1 MAEVTVSQF
10 AEVLKVPVDRLL
22 VQLDQAGI
30 KVSGPN
36 DRISD
41 DAKLELLT
49 HLRRSHGSGAGGDAA
64 PSKITLKRKTQ
75 QELKLASSQGRA
87 RTVNVEVRRQ
97 RTYVKRDVLEEQARQ
112 HQDELD
118 QKRREVEDAA
128 RREAERIEAE
138 RLEAER
144 LEAENRR
151 RVEEEEAARN
161 RAQEEARAAE
171 QRAREEEERREQEL
185 REERERQE
193 QERLAAQQ
201 AVQAAEAAAAVVA
214 AAEPTT
220 PPPAQRP
227 QTAPPARP
235 QAASPARPQPAF
247 AARPQPAPPARSQ
260 PASPARPQPG
270 AQPGRDR
277 PQPSAPVG
285 RERPHGPA
293 STQRAPGASPAGD
306 GHTRYGRQELHVA
319 GDVSSRYKK
328 KRRTKSSSRSVHAS
342 ADGRHGFEMPTAPVV
357 REVSIGET
365 VTVAELAQKMAIK
378 ATEVIKVLMN
388 MGVMVTINQPID
400 QDTAVLVVEEM
411 GHTPKVLKENQ
422 IEQDLQGA
430 QAEEEAQP
438 RPPVVTVMGHVD
450 HGKTSLLDYIRRTKV
465 AAGEAGGITQHIG
478 AYHVDT
484 PKGGVTFLDTP
495 GHAAFTAMRAR
506 GAKAT
511 DVVVLVVAAD
521 DGVMPQTTEAIQH
534 ARAANVPIVVA
545 VNKIDK
551 SEADPDRVRTELSK
565 QEVIP
570 EEWGGQNM
578 FVNVSARTGDGIDN
592 LLEAILLQAEVLELR
607 APRTGLAGGVVIE
620 SSVEKGRG
628 AVATVLVKK
637 GTLKLGDPIIAGSEF
652 GRVRAMFDESGKAV
666 QEAPPSMPVVVLGLS
681 AAPNA
686 GDEMLAVES
695 ERKARE
701 VALYRQGKF
710 RDVKLARQATRAEDV
725 FSQMGEEKAG
735 VVSVLL
741 KADVQG
747 SVEAL
752 REALTK
758 LSTAEVQVKV
768 VASGLGGIT
777 VSDVQLAAASKALI
791 IGFNVR
797 ADSGARDAVK
807 DTGVEVRYYSIIY
820 EAIDDVK
827 QMMSGMLQPEIKEQI
842 VGVAQVREVFRSS
855 KFGVVAGCLVAEG
868 FVRRNNPIRVL
879 RDNVVIFEGALES
892 LRRFKD
898 DVNEVRAGTECGIGV
913 KNYQDVRVGDQIECF
928 SRVEVARTLQ

>member
-49 HLRRSHGSGAGGDAA
+49 HLRRSHGSDDDGDAA
-64 PSKITLKRKTQ
+64 PRKITLKRKTQ
-75 QELKLASSQGRA
+75 SELKLASAQGRA
-87 RTVNVEVRRQ
+87 RTVNVEVRRK
-97 RTYVKRDVLEEQARQ
+97 RTYIKRDVLEEQARQ
-112 HQDELD
+112 QQDEID
-118 QKRREVEDAA
+118 QKRREAEEAVQRETE
-128 RREAERIEAE
+128 RVEAERRE
-138 RLEAER
+138 RER

-151 RVEEEEAARN
+151 RIEEEQARKK
-161 RAQEEARAAE
+161 AQEDARRASE
-171 QRAREEEERREQEL
+171 QRAREEAEAR
-185 REERERQE
+185 EREREE
-193 QERLAAQQ
+193 QSRR
-201 AVQAAEAAAAVVA
+201 AAERAAAAA
-214 AAEPTT
+214 AAAAA
-220 PPPAQRP
+220 PPPARERAPERQERAAERQPERP
-227 QTAPPARP
+227 AERQPERQAERQPERQPERQVERQSPPERPAERP
-235 QAASPARPQPAF
+235 QAAA
-247 AARPQPAPPARSQ
+247 
-260 PASPARPQPG
+260 PAS
-270 AQPGRDR
+270 AQDDK
-277 PQPSAPVG
+277 S
-285 RERPHGPA
+285 
-293 STQRAPGASPAGD
+293 
-306 GHTRYGRQELHVA
+306 TRYGRQELHVA
-319 GDVSSRYKK
+319 GDISSRYKK
-328 KRRTKSSSRSVHAS
+328 KRRTKSRPVSTGAE
-342 ADGRHGFEMPTAPVV
+342 GRHGFEMPTAPVV
-357 REVSIGET
+357 REVGIGESA
-365 VTVAELAQKMAIK
+365 TVAELAQKMAVK

-388 MGVMVTINQPID
+388 MGVMATINQPVD
-400 QDTAVLVVEEM
+400 QDTAVLVVEEL

-422 IEQDLQGA
+422 IEADLQGA
-430 QAEEEAQP
+430 SVDTTDAGEP

-478 AYHVDT
+478 AYHVET
-484 PKGGVTFLDTP
+484 PGGVITFLDTP

-521 DGVMPQTTEAIQH
+521 DGVMPQTVEAIQH
-534 ARAANVPIVVA
+534 ARAAAVPIVVA

-551 SEADPDRVRTELSK
+551 SDADPDRVRNELAK

-570 EEWGGQNM
+570 EEWGGQNI
-578 FVNVSARTGDGIDN
+578 FVNVSARTGEGIDK
-592 LLEAILLQAEVLELR
+592 LLEAILLQAEVMELR
-607 APRTGLAGGVVIE
+607 APHDGLASGIVIE

-628 AVATVLVKK
+628 AVATVLVKR
-637 GTLKLGDPIIAGSEF
+637 GTLHMGDPIIAGSEF

-681 AAPNA
+681 SPPNA
-686 GDEMLAVES
+686 GDDLLALES

-701 VALYRQGKF
+701 VALYRQTKS
-710 RDVKLARQATRAEDV
+710 RDSKLARQTTRAEDV
-725 FSQMGEEKAG
+725 FSQLGEAKAG
-735 VVSVLL
+735 VVNVLI

-747 SVEAL
+747 SSEAL

-758 LSTAEVQVKV
+758 LSTEEVQVKLFGT
-768 VASGLGGIT
+768 GLGAIT

-797 ADSGARDAVK
+797 ADSGARDALK
-807 DTGVEVRYYSIIY
+807 ETGVEVRYYSIIY

-827 QMMSGMLQPEIKEQI
+827 QMMSGMLQPEIKESI

-855 KFGVVAGCLVAEG
+855 KFGVVAGCLVTEG
-868 FVRRNNPIRVL
+868 VVRRNNPIRVL
-879 RDNVVIFEGALES
+879 RESVVIFEGALES

-898 DVNEVRAGTECGIGV
+898 DVGEVRAGTECGIGV